1 MKRERAEGVKKGS
14 IEGKEVQRK
23 GARERRKEA
32 KREKRNEGEEGR
44 GRERGR
50 EEREARRERR
60 NEGEEASCC
69 GLWYNITAC
78 AVPDR
83 LDLLWLRCCFS
94 FFSASSSSISFSSC
108 ESPFASRYG
117 FWDINSD
124 ASDFAA
130 NVCVFK
136 RPPLLWSL
144 WGVVLNS
151 SVIGGKNLGVVLC
164 FFGLVSRMFD
174 VKKYVYNA

>member
-1 MKRERAEGVKKGS
+1 MK
-14 IEGKEVQRK
+14 
-23 GARERRKEA
+23 
-32 KREKRNEGEEGR
+32 KRGTEGEEGL

-50 EEREARRERR
+50 EEREAQKERMNEGEEGKGSERGREEREARGKRR

-108 ESPFASRYG
+108 ESPFASPYG

-151 SVIGGKNLGVVLC
+151 SVTGGKNLGVVLC
-164 FFGLVSRMFD
+164 FFGLVS
-174 VKKYVYNA
+174 